1 MAERTFSVFQF
12 IDGQTA
18 LREQLHGL
26 GFRSVE
32 GQWINDAGLTPAQW
46 AHGFTPEQTPRSHI
60 ITYGCQMNEHDS
72 EILAGQLQLMG
83 YVPTQRYEDA
93 DLILLNTCAIRET
106 AEEKVY
112 GTIGWLK
119 SLKAVRPEV
128 ILGLCGCMA
137 QEEVTVRRIK
147 RTAPHVDLVFGTHN
161 IHRLPELIGRVRREE
176 ATVIDVWKG
185 SKEVVEHLPA
195 VREDGRRAWVTIQY
209 GCDKFCTFCIVPY
222 VRGRERSRRPE
233 DILAEVQDLADRGYV
248 EVTLLGQ
255 TVSSYGQDFVD
266 RQYDFADL
274 LRDLDTVAG
283 IRWLRFTSPY
293 PGDFDERLIR
303 QMGETKKLCKH
314 IHFPMQSGSNRVLH
328 RMNRRYTREQ
338 YLERVARLREAV
350 PGISITTDI
359 IVGFPGETE
368 EDFQQTLDLVEQV
381 RFDNAF
387 TFKFSPRTG
396 TVGAKWEEQWG
407 IDEDVKQERLERLMA
422 VQNRIS
428 LEQNQA
434 YQGRRVEVLIEGP
447 SPKNPDVLTARTS
460 TNRVVLVPGPAHLA
474 GTFAQVDITE
484 ARTWTLVGRLV
495 EEPAAPAPGSRL
507 VSTLP

>member
-18 LREQLHGL
+18 WLEQLHGL
-26 GFRSVE
+26 VFRSVD

-209 GCDKFCTFCIVPY
+209 GCDKFCTFCI
-222 VRGRERSRRPE
+222 
-233 DILAEVQDLADRGYV
+233 
-248 EVTLLGQ
+248 
-255 TVSSYGQDFVD
+255 
-266 RQYDFADL
+266 
-274 LRDLDTVAG
+274 
-283 IRWLRFTSPY
+283 
-293 PGDFDERLIR
+293 
-303 QMGETKKLCKH
+303 
-314 IHFPMQSGSNRVLH
+314 
-328 RMNRRYTREQ
+328 
-338 YLERVARLREAV
+338 
-350 PGISITTDI
+350 
-359 IVGFPGETE
+359 
-368 EDFQQTLDLVEQV
+368 
-381 RFDNAF
+381 
-387 TFKFSPRTG
+387 
-396 TVGAKWEEQWG
+396 
-407 IDEDVKQERLERLMA
+407 
-422 VQNRIS
+422 
-428 LEQNQA
+428 
-434 YQGRRVEVLIEGP
+434 
-447 SPKNPDVLTARTS
+447 
-460 TNRVVLVPGPAHLA
+460 
-474 GTFAQVDITE
+474 
-484 ARTWTLVGRLV
+484 
-495 EEPAAPAPGSRL
+495 
-507 VSTLP
+507 